1 MRIYTAHALILISA
15 YLYLVRIFKLIP
27 ITQLDIDI
35 ICDRLL
41 ARAHDANDRQDIV
54 RTITRLDID
63 MRRVATSKAPRATVQ
78 SNRLAEQKCGK
89 L

>member
-35 ICDRLL
+35 ICDGLL

-78 SNRLAEQKCGK
+78 SNRLAEQK
-89 L
+89 